1 MSEPETFAY
10 TPSDIDIDTVIYQVP
25 DSVTREDIINVL
37 IDKKGDITDTILYFL
52 TNNNVVEKSDSPKR
66 TSIKAEIK
74 EWNNFYKD
82 FDKYNIQNNIERIK
96 TPSTS
101 TPLINN

>member
-52 TNNNVVEKSDSPKR
+52 TNNNVVEKSDSPNEQ
-66 TSIKAEIK
+66 A
-74 EWNNFYKD
+74 
-82 FDKYNIQNNIERIK
+82 
-96 TPSTS
+96 
-101 TPLINN
+101 